1 MKILA
6 IETSCDDTGVALLD
20 IKGGKVKIIADFV
33 SSQTEIHSPFGGVV
47 PNLAV
52 RAHYKNL
59 PILLEKVLGKIN
71 PKKIDLVAT
80 TNGPGLE
87 PCLWAGVNIAKV
99 LAKALDK
106 PMVGVNHLEG
116 HIAANWLGASLRNYQ
131 LPMANDQTNFK
142 HSKLNKF
149 GLDASKI
156 QNSKLFPAVCLIV
169 SGGHTQLVLM
179 KNFGEYKI
187 LGQTRD
193 DAAGEAFDKVAK
205 LLNLGYPGGPQIA
218 LLAKKGDSSAFNLPR
233 PMIGSNNYDFS
244 FSGLKTAVLYLI
256 KNLDKTKL
264 NKKIFYGQ
272 IPPAPQAEKNLFIQ
286 PEEAKSKKYKIPSS
300 QFLVPNLCASFQ
312 QAAIDVLI
320 AKTIKAAVEYKVKTI
335 MLGGGVAAN
344 QELRKQMSMAIKK
357 QLPIANYQLPIL
369 KYCADNAAM
378 IGLAGYWKYQ
388 RSGGDKIE
396 NIIAKPNLNL

>member
-244 FSGLKTAVLYLI
+244 FSGLKTAVLYLLEGMDSRFRG
-256 KNLDKTKL
+256 NDKIT
-264 NKKIFYGQ
+264 ND
-272 IPPAPQAEKNLFIQ
+272 
-286 PEEAKSKKYKIPSS
+286 
-300 QFLVPNLCASFQ
+300 LCASFQ